1 MRRRSKIAL
10 GAAGLAGAAILS
22 FGLFAGVPAATPALA
37 DLPIGKAAPDFSGK
51 DANGRA
57 VSLSD
62 FPGKTVVLEWNNPD
76 CPTVQQ
82 TYNSGTMQTTQAA
95 AAADGVVWLTIN
107 SSGPWMQGNMNGAQ
121 AQAYV
126 AAQKARP
133 TAYLLD
139 PEGMVGK
146 AYGAKATP
154 HMYIINQAG
163 TLVYRGGISGGMEAP
178 ASGEAGIDSSRNH
191 VSAALSELKA
201 GKPVSV
207 PTTRAF
213 GCSVKYAW

>member
-1 MRRRSKIAL
+1 MRRRSKIAI
-10 GAAGLAGAAILS
+10 GAAGLAGAAALS
-22 FGLFAGVPAATPALA
+22 FVLVAGIPGATPALA
-37 DLPIGKAAPDFSGK
+37 DVPIGAEAPNFSAK

-57 VSLSD
+57 VSLAD

-76 CPTVQQ
+76 CPTVAES
-82 TYNSGTMQTTQAA
+82 YDSGTMQKTQAA

-121 AQAYV
+121 AKAYV
-126 AAQKARP
+126 AAQKAMP

-139 PEGMVGK
+139 PEGLVGR

-154 HMYIINQAG
+154 HMYVINKDG
-163 TLVYRGGISGGMEAP
+163 TLAYRGGISGGLDGP
-178 ASGEAGIDSSRNH
+178 SQDEAGSGGVRNH
-191 VSAALSELKA
+191 VLAALSELKA

-207 PTTRAF
+207 ATTRAF